1 MKKILL
7 WLLGIFLVIG
17 IGLFFGAKYLQRNWK
32 PLLEAQ
38 LKQAVINSTDSLYK
52 IEYKSLEVNPING
65 NLNLVDFKLTP
76 ILEVYEKLK
85 LINEAPDNLYE
96 LSVDELTIYKANAKE
111 SVSTKKLNIANII
124 IDHPQLKIINNR
136 QPYND
141 VVDPLKK
148 KKNPYEL
155 IKDIFKELK
164 INTIQ
169 LKDIDFTFVNNSN
182 EQKKQ
187 TSLKNLNI
195 TINDLL
201 IDSLASQDKN
211 RVYYTKNVEINI
223 KNYQIATP
231 DSLYYVKTSDLNF
244 STLKNELLL
253 KNVKMEPRLGK
264 AAFHK
269 KAGYAKDRFDLDFEN
284 IKIKNVDF
292 DLFLK
297 QQILMA
303 ESLSIQKARVD
314 VYNNNAYQRR
324 RTDKTGKFPHQQLLK
339 VALDMRIKQVNLN
352 NVNISYAEFD
362 AKSKR
367 TGIIKFNNLRGTINN
382 VTNNISSLKKNDVMI
397 ANVKAEIFGKAP
409 VSLNIK
415 FYLRSELGAFD
426 YSGTVGAFNGQI
438 LNEIV
443 KPLGMAE
450 IKSATINKVTFD
462 VKANQNIATGTMQF
476 YYSDLN
482 VSILKREENGNLKDQ
497 GFISGVANDF
507 IIKSENPSKKGEFIE
522 GRILYSRPYYASFFN
537 YLWQSLF
544 TGVKESVGVSRE
556 KEAKLKKSAAKIGSL
571 VDDAKDAFSS
581 IKQNLKERKE
591 KREVRRDE
599 RKIQK
604 EVEQKKK
611 EEQELE
617 IKNW

>member
-7 WLLGIFLVIG
+7 WLFCIILVVGICLV
-17 IGLFFGAKYLQRNWK
+17 FGAKYLEGNWK

-38 LKQAVINSTDSLYK
+38 LKQAVIKSTDSLYK

-65 NLNLVDFKLTP
+65 NLNMVDFKLTP

-85 LINEAPDNLYE
+85 IINEAPDNLYE

-124 IDHPQLKIINNR
+124 IDHPQLKIVNNR
-136 QPYND
+136 QAYND
-141 VVDPLKK
+141 VVVPFKK
-148 KKNPYEL
+148 RKNPYEL

-164 INTIQ
+164 INTIH
-169 LKDIDFTFVNNSN
+169 LKDIDFIFVNNSN

-187 TSLKNLNI
+187 TSIKNLDI

-211 RVYYTKNVEINI
+211 RLYYTKNVEINI
-223 KNYQIATP
+223 KNYQIATS
-231 DSLYYVKTSDLNF
+231 DSLYYVKTSDLSF
-244 STLKNELLL
+244 STSKNELLL
-253 KNVKMEPRLGK
+253 KNVKMEPRLSK
-264 AAFHK
+264 AVFHK
-269 KAGYAKDRFDLDFEN
+269 QAGYAKDRFDLDFEN
-284 IKIKNVDF
+284 ITIKNMDF

-314 VYNNNAYQRR
+314 VYNNNAYPRK

-339 VALDMRIKQVNLN
+339 VALDMRITQVDLN
-352 NVNISYAEFD
+352 NVNMSYAEFD
-362 AKSKR
+362 AKSQR
-367 TGIIKFNNLRGTINN
+367 TGIIKFNNLRGTLKN
-382 VTNNISSLKKNDVMI
+382 VTNHIASLKTNDVMI
-397 ANVKAEIFGKAP
+397 ANVKTEIFGKAP

-415 FYLRSELGAFD
+415 FYMSSDLGAFD
-426 YSGTVGAFNGQI
+426 YSGTMGAFNGQL

-450 IKSATINKVTFD
+450 IKSANINKVTFD
-462 VKANQNIATGTMQF
+462 VKANQNIARGTMQF

-497 GFISGVANDF
+497 GFISSIANDF
-507 IIKSENPSKKGEFIE
+507 IIHSENPSKKGAFTE

-556 KEAKLKKSAAKIGSL
+556 KEAKLKKNAAKIENF

-581 IKQNLKERKE
+581 VKQNLKEGKE
-591 KREVRRDE
+591 RREVRRDE
-599 RKIQK
+599 KKTQN
-604 EVEQKKK
+604 EVKQKKK
-611 EEQELE
+611 EKQKLE
-617 IKNW
+617 IKNL

>member
-1 MKKILL
+1 MKKILW
-7 WLLGIFLVIG
+7 WLFSIIIIIG

-32 PLLEAQ
+32 PLLEEQ

-52 IEYKSLEVNPING
+52 IEYKSLDVNPING
-65 NLNLVDFKLTP
+65 NLKLVDFKLTP
-76 ILEVYEKLK
+76 LIKVYEKLK
-85 LINEAPDNLYE
+85 ITNEAPDNLYE
-96 LSVDELTIYKANAKE
+96 LSVDELIINKANAKE
-111 SVSTKKLNIANII
+111 AVSTKKLNIATII
-124 IDHPQLKIINNR
+124 IDHPQLKITNNR

-141 VVDPLKK
+141 ITDSIKK

-155 IKDIFKELK
+155 IKEIFKELK

-169 LKDIDFTFVNNSN
+169 LKDVDFTFVNISN
-182 EQKKQ
+182 KQKKQ

-195 TINDLL
+195 TIKDLL

-223 KNYQIATP
+223 KNYQISTP
-231 DSLYYVKTSDLNF
+231 DSLYFVKTDKLSF
-244 STLKNELLL
+244 STLRNELLL

-264 AAFHK
+264 AEFHQ

-284 IKIKNVDF
+284 ILIKDVDF
-292 DLFLK
+292 DLFLN

-303 ESLSIQKARVD
+303 KSLSIQKARVD
-314 VYNNNAYQRR
+314 VYNNNAYHRK
-324 RTDKTGKFPHQQLLK
+324 RTDKTGKFPHQQLLN
-339 VALDMRIKQVNLN
+339 VALDMRIKQVILN

-367 TGIIKFNNLRGTINN
+367 TGIIKFNNVRGTISN
-382 VTNNISSLKKNDVMI
+382 VTNNIASLKKDDVMM

-409 VSLNIK
+409 VSLNMK
-415 FYLRSELGAFD
+415 FYMSNALGAFD
-426 YSGTVGAFNGQI
+426 YSGTVGAFNGRI

-450 IKSATINKVTFD
+450 IKSATVSKVTFD
-462 VKANQNIATGTMQF
+462 VKANQNIAKGTMQF

-482 VSILKREENGNLKDQ
+482 VSILKREENGNLKNQ
-497 GFISGVANDF
+497 GFISTVTNGF
-507 IIKSENPSKKGEFIE
+507 IIKSENPSKKGEFTE

-571 VDDAKDAFSS
+571 VDDAKNAFSS
-581 IKQNLKERKE
+581 IKENLKERKE

-599 RKIQK
+599 KKIEKKQ
-604 EVEQKKK
+604 EQKKK
-611 EEQELE
+611 AELELE
-617 IKNW
+617 IKN